1 MAMRVRG
8 ITIELSIDSSGLEK
22 ALKDINKSLTQTQ
35 KDLNDVNKALELDP
49 KNVEL
54 VEQKQRLLAK
64 AIDDTKKK
72 LEALKKAQEDL
83 GNINTDEQQRQF
95 DALTREISGT
105 EKKLEDLNAEQEQ
118 FSQDSQKI
126 VQGAEESGGALSKI
140 ATTAD
145 TVAKKTAAISAAAA
159 SGLVALGGMVYSAGQ
174 AAAEWKEMSQETGL
188 SVETIQK
195 MQYASEQINVPMQ
208 SIVEAVRNMKQH
220 LGENEGIMHSLGIET
235 RTQSGEYRGI
245 EEIFW
250 RSVQALGDIENET
263 ERDKAA
269 MDLFGASA
277 DNLAGLIDDGGRNLA
292 ELGRE
297 AESIGIILP
306 EENVDALSDF
316 NTQLEKMGAQ
326 LKGAA
331 AAAAVPVLAAMQPVV
346 EAVSGGLQS
355 LGAVL
360 TNLNP
365 KFVQVVVVILAL
377 IAAISPVASIIS
389 GISTA
394 LNFFSS
400 KIIPLAIAGIE
411 GLQAAFTSFFSNPY
425 AGLILAI
432 IAALALLAIAI
443 YEVASNWDEIGPA
456 ASEALGSVGDSVERA
471 GSAVVSFGAS
481 IANGIGSAVSG
492 AMDSVGSFIGRVG
505 EISGLSSVVEGL
517 GESFGSISDA
527 IGDALGNVASIFSE
541 IMGKAHEAGSGVVRA
556 FTDGVK
562 SVISSVKAAFESLAG
577 AIQSVWN
584 SLTGSAKTAGT
595 NTAKAYADGVS
606 TGPRATIQTPL
617 LNYFMP
623 SGGSGAGEAPVENLN
638 APALLG
644 AINTLN
650 GNIERLGAGGSNIN
664 VELVGSAKDIF
675 STVRVQNAKLQTA
688 TGYHALA

>member
-105 EKKLEDLNAEQEQ
+105 EKKLEDLNSQQEQ

-306 EENVDALSDF
+306 EENVDALDDF
-316 NTQLEKMGAQ
+316 NTQLEKMSAQ

-360 TNLNP
+360 SSLNP
-365 KFVQVVVVILAL
+365 KFVQIVTVVLLV
-377 IAAISPVASIIS
+377 IAAISPLAKLMSGAATAIS
-389 GISTA
+389 LIA
-394 LNFFSS
+394 
-400 KIIPLAIAGIE
+400 KVVPAAITGLQA
-411 GLQAAFTSFFSNPY
+411 LQAAFSSFFSNPY
-425 AGLILAI
+425 AAMIVAI

-471 GSAVVSFGAS
+471 GSAVVSFGSS

-492 AMDSVGSFIGRVG
+492 AVDSVGNFIGKIG
-505 EISGLSSVVEGL
+505 EISGLSSVVESL
-517 GESFGSISDA
+517 GDSFGSISGA
-527 IGDALGNVASIFSE
+527 IGDALGNIASIFSD
-541 IMGKAHEAGSGVVRA
+541 IMSKAHEAGSGVVKA

-562 SVISSVKAAFESLAG
+562 SVINSVKAAFESLAG